1 MRVNRPIAVGVICSM
16 FMSSFAWA
24 GGAPGITV
32 NLVSC
37 AAPNTQA
44 KIVAMVPDDAASGR
58 VYFRANNTG
67 DEYYVD
73 MRRSGASMWAFLPSP
88 SASTKTIQYRVVTR
102 NTAGAEMASNAV
114 SIQTRT
120 YCPPSTYTAAEIDAM
135 KNIVL
140 GLTASSQS
148 AIPNGFECQ
157 NVVRYITVAGEMRVN
172 DYCRNILAGLPPS
185 GAPVTAAP
193 TTAATTGSTTAASTT
208 ATSATTAST
217 AGSTAGA
224 TTATTAATVGGGGGL
239 STSTILA
246 LTAAGL
252 LAAGVIIQENQDD
265 DDEENSPSRP

>member
-1 MRVNRPIAVGVICSM
+1 MRLKRPTAVAIICSM
-16 FMSSFAWA
+16 FVSSLAWA
-24 GGAPGITV
+24 GGAPGISV

-37 AAPNTQA
+37 VSPNTQA
-44 KIVAMVPDDAASGR
+44 KVVAMVPDDAVSGR
-58 VYFRANNTG
+58 VYFRGTTTG

-73 MRRSGASMWAFLPSP
+73 MRRSGSSMWAFLPAP
-88 SASTKTIQYRVVTR
+88 SASTRAVQYRVVTR
-102 NTAGAEMASNAV
+102 DARGTEMSSNPV

-120 YCPPSTYTAAEIDAM
+120 YCPAVPYSAAELDAM
-135 KNIVL
+135 KNIVI
-140 GLTASSQS
+140 GLTTASQS

-172 DYCRNILAGLPPS
+172 DYCRNLLAGLPPS
-185 GAPVTAAP
+185 GAPAVATAP
-193 TTAATTGSTTAASTT
+193 TTVAPTTVASGAGSTAATT
-208 ATSATTAST
+208 
-217 AGSTAGA
+217 GA
-224 TTATTAATVGGGGGL
+224 TTATTAGTAGSTTAATVGGGGL

>member
-1 MRVNRPIAVGVICSM
+1 MRVSRPVAVGVICSM

-24 GGAPGITV
+24 GGAPGISV

-37 AAPNTQA
+37 VAPNSQA
-44 KIVAMVPDDAASGR
+44 KVVAMVPDDSVSGR
-58 VYFRANNTG
+58 VYFRASTTG

-88 SASTKTIQYRVVTR
+88 SASTRTIQYRVVTR
-102 NTAGAEMASNAV
+102 NAAGVEMSSNPV
-114 SIQTRT
+114 SVQTRT
-120 YCPPSTYTAAEIDAM
+120 YCPAVPYSAAELDAM

-140 GLTASSQS
+140 GLTGSSQS
-148 AIPNGFECQ
+148 AIPTGFECQ
-157 NVVRYITVAGEMRVN
+157 NIVRYITVAGEMRVN
-172 DYCRNILAGLPPS
+172 DYCRNLLAGLPPS
-185 GAPVTAAP
+185 GAPVPAAP

-208 ATSATTAST
+208 GTTASTAST

-224 TTATTAATVGGGGGL
+224 TTATTVSSGGGL

-252 LAAGVIIQENQDD
+252 LAAGIIIQENQDD